1 MTTEKKKGMFRRTL
15 GLYRG
20 LRIPWHL
27 YICQMLLG
35 IIGTKVM
42 LLSVPYSSSMQ
53 IGDISQPGMVAGY
66 LLFIIVT
73 PLVNGIIPSIPAF
86 YASAMM
92 NKRLQDKLINHS
104 MRLSMSSY
112 ERNASQIVSWITRDC
127 GDANTLLVAMFGF
140 ITSIVSAY
148 MSITSMSAIDVS
160 MVGILPVI
168 IVWTLFSVWLE
179 GRLMFLR
186 ERRGRRASAEMTAYL
201 AEHLSFFTQVKQL
214 HSEDEETALGMA
226 ATKSYFMAELYKAL
240 LSQVSG
246 IFSGSLNNMLSILVF
261 VMGVPLVREG
271 KITLTELVSFQQ
283 YLIMAYG
290 TLMALPSLYTTW
302 MTYNGTL
309 YYIAG
314 LAAEPEEVY
323 ERRESMD
330 VEDRDLAFDNVSF
343 GYGEKIVLQNVSFT
357 IPKGKLTMLVGPNGS
372 GKTTIFKLI
381 ERFYTPTSGEIRFGD
396 TPAEDFHLQ
405 EWRQSIA
412 YVLQEPQ
419 LFEGTIRENLVYGM
433 DREVTDQELE
443 AAARLACADTF
454 IRDLPGGYD
463 YVIGQ
468 NGSRLSGG
476 QRQRLAIARAVILD
490 PAYLLLDEAT
500 SNMDIYSEREVTTAL
515 MRLMKGR
522 TTVMISHNMDMLR
535 RADHVV
541 ALHDGVVEAS
551 GPREEVLQKS
561 PTLQALIQA
570 NA

>member
-1 MTTEKKKGMFRRTL
+1 MTTEKKRGMFRRTL

-53 IGDISQPGMVAGY
+53 TGDISQPGMVAGY

-127 GDANTLLVAMFGF
+127 SGANTLLVAMFGF

-226 ATKSYFMAELYKAL
+226 ATKSYFMAEIYKAL
-240 LSQVSG
+240 LSQVSD

-343 GYGEKIVLQNVSFT
+343 GYGEKSVLQNVSFT